1 MVLRPSREDLK
12 LVLFYSGKIILGVGL
27 ILFVPII
34 TALIFQEW
42 LALIDFLLGALS
54 CFSFWL
60 LTDLLASTDKELTW
74 SHGMVIA
81 AFSWILATFFGAIPH
96 FLSGH
101 FSSFLDA
108 CFDVMSG
115 YTTTGL
121 YLLQDL
127 DHASNALNM
136 WRHVL
141 TYAGGQ
147 GIIVIALTF
156 LVKATGGGLKIYVAE
171 GKEEKLLPN
180 VVNTARVIWL
190 ISLVYLSAGT
200 TILTIA
206 NLLEGLGLKTSVLH
220 ALWVFMGAWS
230 TGGFAPQSYNIGYY
244 HSFWIEALTLIIFV
258 IGSFNF
264 ALHWAVWKKD
274 KKEVFKNIET
284 ISFFITVLLTFS
296 LLTLALIRENIFSD
310 SISFFRRA
318 FYHLISGHTTTGFM
332 TVYSRALVRQWGEF
346 AMLAISVAMAIGAS
360 ACSTA
365 GGIKGLRMGIIFKG
379 VLREIKKIILPESA
393 VVQIKFHHIKDV
405 VLEDSHFRAAALI
418 ALVYIFTYLFGT
430 LAGLY
435 SGYSL
440 PEALFESVSAGSN
453 TGLSCGLTSPFMP
466 ALLKVVYIV
475 QMWVGRLEFMAIFA
489 LLGFL
494 YALVKGK

>member
-1 MVLRPSREDLK
+1 MVLRPSREDVK
-12 LVLFYSGKIILGVGL
+12 LVFFYSGKIVLGVGL
-27 ILFVPII
+27 ILLIPII

-42 LALIDFLLGALS
+42 LALIDFLIGALS

-60 LTDLLASTDKELTW
+60 LADLLFFTDKEPGW
-74 SHGMVIA
+74 SHGMVIG

-127 DHASNALNM
+127 DHVSNAFNM
-136 WRHVL
+136 WRHLL

-156 LVKATGGGLKIYVAE
+156 LVKATGGGVKIYVAE

-180 VVNTARVIWL
+180 VVNTARAIWL
-190 ISLVYLSAGT
+190 ISLVYLLIGSSA
-200 TILTIA
+200 LAIA
-206 NLLEGLGLKTSVLH
+206 NLIGGLGVKASVLH
-220 ALWVFMGAWS
+220 AIWVFMGAWS
-230 TGGFAPQSYNIGYY
+230 TGGFAPQSYNIAYY
-244 HSFWIEALTLIIFV
+244 HSFLVEAITMVIFV

-264 ALHWAVWKKD
+264 ALHWAVWRKN
-274 KKEVFKNIET
+274 KKEIFKNIET
-284 ISFFITVLLTFS
+284 VSFSVTVLLTFS
-296 LLTLALIRENIFSD
+296 LLTVALIRSNVFPD
-310 SISFFRRA
+310 SLSFFRKA

-332 TVYSRALVRQWGEF
+332 TIYSRSLVRQWGEF
-346 AMLAISVAMAIGAS
+346 AMLVISVAMAIGAS

-393 VVQIKFHHIKDV
+393 VVQIKFHHIRDV

-430 LAGLY
+430 LVGLY
-435 SGYSL
+435 CGYSL

-453 TGLSCGLTSPFMP
+453 SGLSCGLTSPFMP

-475 QMWVGRLEFMAIFA
+475 QMWAGRLEFMAIFA

-494 YALVKGK
+494 YALARGR